1 MRRYRWVSS
10 EHLTGLSWR
19 IYIQLGVTN
28 DHNLENLS
36 GILYTL
42 WFFWIW
48 SLENLESEVRQKKKA
63 LNKSHPLHLIS
74 VSSLWCSC
82 QKKAHPKDLLYHQLL
97 QWTQWVCH
105 HWFWL
110 QDLVLRPFPLL
121 WQNTK
126 TNPDF
131 LVVQWLRISL
141 RCKGHGFKPLS
152 RKISHSIGQ
161 LSQCTTATDA
171 HMPRA
176 Q

>member
-42 WFFWIW
+42 GFFWIW

-63 LNKSHPLHLIS
+63 QNKSHPLHLIS

-131 LVVQWLRISL
+131 PGGPVAKNQPAMQGTWLQT
-141 RCKGHGFKPLS
+141 LS
-152 RKISHSIGQ
+152 RKISHAIGQ